1 MTATP
6 AAAPARRHGTPLLTR
21 CDPTA
26 LLVAVVLVPLALL
39 RTFDP
44 APLLVLWLALSAAVV
59 LACGLR
65 PSRLLLAQL
74 PFVSFGLSLVLVNAV
89 TRDGAVLAVWGAFEV
104 TDVGLRTGAALAVRT
119 LIVGVCAAGF
129 LAVTDPAR
137 LLVSLHQ
144 VARLPVRVTYA
155 LLASYRLLDDLPA
168 EWTTIRRAHAVRA
181 PVRAPRRV
189 PVRAPERAQ
198 RPPRRSASAPG
209 PRRLSRSPRALGR
222 AAFVLLATSIRR
234 AERIAISLE
243 SRGLGALARTERTS
257 WHTAQVTWRDGVLL
271 AVVVGSLLVTVVA
284 GR

>member
-1 MTATP
+1 MTALP
-6 AAAPARRHGTPLLTR
+6 AGASARRRRGAPLLTR
-21 CDPTA
+21 CDPTT
-26 LLVAVVLVPLALL
+26 LLVAVVLVPLVLL

-44 APLLVLWLALSAAVV
+44 APLAVLWLAGAAAVV
-59 LACGLR
+59 LTCGLR

-137 LLVSLHQ
+137 LLVSLHL

-181 PVRAPRRV
+181 PARTPGRARR
-189 PVRAPERAQ
+189 
-198 RPPRRSASAPG
+198 RPGRSAVATG
-209 PRRLSRSPRALGR
+209 PRRLSRSPRALAR

-257 WHTAQVTWRDGVLL
+257 WHTARVTWRDGVLV
-271 AVVVGSLLVTVVA
+271 AVVVGSLLLTVVA
-284 GR
+284 AR